1 MIRNLEQNEKPN
13 IRELYEECFTD
24 SKAFTDYYF
33 ENRLPN
39 NFIAVNEKDGQIVSA
54 LHLVPKISV
63 IGKLKS
69 RIMYIYGAG
78 TRQYARNNGYMKE
91 LMHTVIRDM
100 LYQDMEAFTYLIP
113 TDKMNA
119 DFFKKF
125 GFEYVMDKPY
135 TKPMENW
142 KKATHS
148 LILRKAD
155 HSDLV
160 RLSIFAK
167 SNTESNYKVTL
178 SKDIDYFKE
187 LNELIE
193 IEGGE
198 IEIYVENKVIMG
210 YRVWIDN
217 KIYEEVLDPSIQ
229 SMTYYENEG
238 RPYLMA
244 RIINI
249 RKTMRLLGFTG
260 NGSTIM
266 KISDPCIE
274 ENNGTFKFTY
284 HHGAVKFDRLD
295 DDVMPDVDVSIGEL
309 TAHIFGYTQ
318 IEGLPSVSEEST
330 VFINDYI

>member
-1 MIRNLEQNEKPN
+1 MIRYLEKDEKHI
-13 IRELYEECFTD
+13 IRDLYEECFGD
-24 SKAFTDYYF
+24 SKALTDYYF
-33 ENRLPN
+33 ENRLPD
-39 NFIAVNEKDGQIVSA
+39 NFVAVNEKDGQIVSG
-54 LHLVPKISV
+54 LHLVPKTSI
-63 IGKLKS
+63 IGKLRS

-78 TRQYARNNGYMKE
+78 TRQYARNNGYMNE
-91 LMHTVIRDM
+91 LMNTVIRDM
-100 LYQDMEAFTYLIP
+100 YQDMEAFTYLIP
-113 TDKMNA
+113 TDQMND

-125 GFEYVMDKPY
+125 GFEYVMDKPF

-148 LILRKAD
+148 LILRRAD

-178 SKDIDYFKE
+178 SKDADYFKE

-193 IEGGE
+193 LEGGE

-217 KIYEEVLDPSIQ
+217 QIYEEVLDPSIQ
-229 SMTYYENEG
+229 SMSYYENDG

-244 RIINI
+244 RIMSV

-260 NGSTIM
+260 NGTTVIR
-266 KISDPCIE
+266 ISDPCIE
-274 ENNGTFKFTY
+274 ENNGTFKLTY
-284 HHGAVKFDRLD
+284 HHGAVKLDRLD
-295 DDVMPDVDVSIGEL
+295 DDVMPEVDVTIGQL

>member
-1 MIRNLEQNEKPN
+1 MIRYLEQNEKQN
-13 IRELYEECFTD
+13 IRELYEECFAD
-24 SKAFTDYYF
+24 SKALTDYYF
-33 ENRLPN
+33 ENSLPN
-39 NFIAVNEKDGQIVSA
+39 NFVAVNEKDGQILSA
-54 LHLVPKISV
+54 LHLVPKTSV
-63 IGKLKS
+63 VGKLKS
-69 RIMYIYGAG
+69 RIMYIYGVG
-78 TRQYARNNGYMKE
+78 TRQHARNNGFMKE
-91 LMHTVIRDM
+91 LMNTVIRDM

-113 TDKMNA
+113 TDKNNA

-125 GFEYVMDKPY
+125 GFEYVMDKPF

-142 KKATHS
+142 KKAKHS
-148 LILRKAD
+148 LILRRAD

-167 SNTESNYKVTL
+167 SNTENRFKVTL
-178 SKDIDYFKE
+178 SKDADYFKD
-187 LNELIE
+187 LTRLIE
-193 IEGGE
+193 VEGGE

-229 SMTYYENEG
+229 SMSYYENEG
-238 RPYLMA
+238 SPYLMA
-244 RIINI
+244 RIISI

-266 KISDPCIE
+266 KITDPCIE

-284 HHGAVKFDRLD
+284 HHGAVKLDRLD
-295 DDVMPDVDVSIGEL
+295 DDVMPEIDVTIGEL
-309 TAHIFGYTQ
+309 TAHIFGYAQ
-318 IEGLPSVSEEST
+318 IEGLPSVSEKST

>member
-1 MIRNLEQNEKPN
+1 MIRYLEQNEKQN
-13 IRELYEECFTD
+13 IRELYEECFVD
-24 SKAFTDYYF
+24 SKALTDYYF

-39 NFIAVNEKDGQIVSA
+39 NFVAVNEKDGQLVSA
-54 LHLVPKISV
+54 LHLVPKMSV

-69 RIMYIYGAG
+69 RIMYIYGVG

-91 LMHTVIRDM
+91 LMNTVITDM
-100 LYQDMEAFTYLIP
+100 YQDMEAFTYLIP
-113 TDKMNA
+113 TDQMNA
-119 DFFKKF
+119 DFFKRF
-125 GFEYVMDKPY
+125 GFEYVMDKPH

-148 LILRKAD
+148 LILRRAD

-160 RLSIFAK
+160 RLSIFAQ
-167 SNTESNYKVTL
+167 SNTENRYKVTL
-178 SKDIDYFKE
+178 SKDADYFKE
-187 LNELIE
+187 LVGLIE

-217 KIYEEVLDPSIQ
+217 QIYEEVLDPSIQ
-229 SMTYYENEG
+229 SMSYFENEG

-244 RIINI
+244 RIMSV

-260 NGSTIM
+260 NGTTIIR
-266 KISDPCIE
+266 ISDPCIE
-274 ENNGTFKFTY
+274 ENNGTFRLTY
-284 HHGAVKFDRLD
+284 HHGAVKLDRLD
-295 DDVMPDVDVSIGEL
+295 DDVMPEVDVSIGEL
-309 TAHIFGYTQ
+309 TAHIFGYAQ

-330 VFINDYI
+330 FFINDYI